1 MDKTKPTF
9 DLVTICPPMV
19 YGPVV
24 HNLNSL
30 AGLNTSNQRIL
41 DFIQGKYRDS
51 PLPPTGTLMFV
62 DVRDLA
68 AAHVKAVEVEAA
80 GGQRFFATGGHY
92 SNKTLVDAIRATHP
106 KLASRLPVDM
116 VDELVDKPYS
126 FDDSRIKTVLSME
139 FRSLEDCV
147 GATVASLLELGA

>member
-1 MDKTKPTF
+1 MDKEKPGF

-24 HNLNSL
+24 HNLSSL
-30 AGLNTSNQRIL
+30 SALNTSNQRIL
-41 DFIQGKYRDS
+41 DFIQGKYRHGDV
-51 PLPPTGTLMFV
+51 PPTGTLMFV

-68 AAHVKAVEVEAA
+68 VAHVKAVEVQSA

-92 SNKTLVDAIRATHP
+92 SNKTLVDAIKETNP
-106 KLASRLPVDM
+106 KLAAKLPVDM
-116 VDELVDKPYS
+116 VDELIGKPYT
-126 FDDSRIKTVLSME
+126 FDDCKIRTVLGMN
-139 FRSLEDCV
+139 FRPLQDCV

>member
-1 MDKTKPTF
+1 MEKEKPSF

-24 HNLNSL
+24 HNLSSL

-41 DFIQGKYRDS
+41 DFIQGKYRDGQV
-51 PLPPTGTLMFV
+51 PPTGTLMFV

-68 AAHVKAVEVEAA
+68 AAHVKAVEVEGA

-92 SNKTLVDAIRATHP
+92 SNKTLVDAIRDTNP
-106 KLASRLPVDM
+106 KLSPRLPTDM
-116 VDELVDKPYS
+116 IDELIDKPYT
-126 FDDSRIKTVLSME
+126 FNDSKIKKVLGMQ
-139 FRSLEDCV
+139 FRPLRDCV